1 MYNEIIKAMPNF
13 TSYAEEV
20 TKKGY
25 ICAPYLG
32 KKKATAL
39 VVGKAL
45 YKMATDNIRVSLSY
59 SWSTYYN
66 TRPEA
71 HTEER
76 FTDKVKITRES
87 NPEEWAI
94 LSVVEKEH
102 PKFFEMPNYDIPET
116 FVAEEYFDARHS
128 IEEAKRTGNYG
139 PCIIAS
145 SPAWLKKN
153 VGLRTTITTLGNCIM
168 ELEDSLIDIEDFEER
183 EKVKGIIDTLKI
195 RKTGLVENILRD
207 PQGYKYALTSV
218 DNLLGYLM
226 DAYNSLI

>member
-13 TSYAEEV
+13 TSYAKEV

-59 SWSTYYN
+59 SWSTYLDV
-66 TRPEA
+66 RPEA
-71 HTEER
+71 HTKEG
-76 FTDKVKITRES
+76 FTDKVKITREG

-128 IEEAKRTGNYG
+128 IEGAKKTGNYG
-139 PCIIAS
+139 PCIIAT
-145 SPAWLKKN
+145 SPAWLKSH

-168 ELEDSLIDIEDFEER
+168 ELEDSLIDIGDFEER

-226 DAYNSLI
+226 GAYNSLI

>member
-1 MYNEIIKAMPNF
+1 MYNEIIKAMPNL
-13 TSYAEEV
+13 TSYAKEV

-25 ICAPYLG
+25 TCAPYLG

-71 HTEER
+71 RTKEG
-76 FTDKVKITRES
+76 FTDKVKITREG
-87 NPEEWAI
+87 NPDEWAI
-94 LSVVEKEH
+94 MSVVEKEH
-102 PKFFEMPNYDIPET
+102 PKFFEMPNYDIPEA

-128 IEEAKRTGNYG
+128 IEEAKKTGNYG
-139 PCIIAS
+139 PCVIAT

-153 VGLRTTITTLGNCIM
+153 TGLRTTITTLGNCIM

-183 EKVKGIIDTLKI
+183 EKVEGIIDNLKM

-218 DNLLGYLM
+218 DNLLGYLR
-226 DAYNSLI
+226 DAYNSLV